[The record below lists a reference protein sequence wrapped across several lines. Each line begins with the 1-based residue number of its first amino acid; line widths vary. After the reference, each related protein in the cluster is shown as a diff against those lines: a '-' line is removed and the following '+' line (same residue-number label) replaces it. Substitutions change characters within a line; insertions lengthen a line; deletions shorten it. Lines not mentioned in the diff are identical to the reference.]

1 MTRFKKERRSKNGPK
16 ISKLNGRVLEG
27 FCRKKDES
35 FVVKP
40 SIPIIWFGDMEGYR
54 KSKRKIVTV
63 AINPSNNEFTE
74 IKNTPPYSFCRFHG
88 GEKLWEKD
96 ELTADDK
103 ELLYSVL
110 NNYFKDFPYNW
121 FNHFEKP
128 LNCLDATYYP
138 DNEQES
144 TAIHIDVQSAIATD
158 PTWGDIKDKQAQ
170 NRLSNTALFEQL
182 LEYLKPDII
191 LLSTGRFK
199 EIFGRDIK
207 EDADDYFKNEK
218 EKKGKKD
225 QPIYIA
231 VHRLVVCGRK
241 VVVIAGRNMHGTPF
255 GGFTPGFIKETL
267 NKIKNKPEYRF
278 AFQK

>member
-1 MTRFKKERRSKNGPK
+1 MDQ
-16 ISKLNGRVLEG
+16 KLANLMDAYWADFVEKR
-27 FCRKKDES
+27 DDT

-40 SIPIIWFGDMEGYR
+40 SIPIIWFGDMEAYQ

-63 AINPSNNEFTE
+63 AINPSNKEFMENDSSTQ
-74 IKNTPPYSFCRFHG
+74 YSFCRFHG

-96 ELTADDK
+96 VLTADDK

-110 NNYFKDFPYNW
+110 NNYFKDFPYDW
-121 FNHFEKP
+121 FNNFEKP
-128 LNCLDATYYP
+128 LNCLEATYYP
-138 DNEQES
+138 DNEQEL
-144 TAIHIDVQSAIATD
+144 TAIHIDVKSAIATD

-191 LLSTGRFK
+191 LFSKGQDSFK
-199 EIFGRDIK
+199 EIFDRDIK

-255 GGFTPGFIKETL
+255 GGFTPGFIEEKLGE
-267 NKIKNKPEYRF
+267 IISKPEYQF
-278 AFQK
+278 VFQK